1 MHVRNGK
8 KEYAFENFSVWK
20 RTAICNISYKPLWS
34 PFLLEKNLLHYSGG
48 DAWRAIYLRGKMF
61 L

>member
-8 KEYAFENFSVWK
+8 KEYAFGNFSVRK
-20 RTAICNISYKPLWS
+20 RTAICNISYKPLLS
-34 PFLLEKNLLHYSGG
+34 PFLLEKKLLHYSGG
-48 DAWRAIYLRGKMF
+48 DARRAVYLRGKMF